1 MVTQPIAVVTGAN
14 GGIGY
19 ATAAALARRG
29 MCVVLACR
37 SEARGEAAR
46 QAIAAQTG
54 SQAVEVLPL
63 DLASLDSVRRFA
75 EAFTARYPRLDLLVN
90 NAGIFSPQRA
100 LTADGFELHFGV
112 MYLGHF
118 LLTNLLL
125 DALCAV
131 PAARVV
137 TVSAWGHRLARLEF
151 DDLQFARRP
160 YRGVAA
166 YAQAKLAQV
175 VWTQT
180 LAQQLASTGV
190 TAYSLHPGVIG
201 TNLAGELPAG
211 LERLMQRVL
220 PGAEQG
226 AATSVYVATAPGLER
241 FSGQYFAY
249 RTLLRR
255 HSHGPASMARHATDP
270 DQAVRLWQVSEQ
282 LCGIATAASRTLSAP
297 NSRTTPSATVS
308 ATH

>member
-1 MVTQPIAVVTGAN
+1 VTQPIAVVTGAN

-19 ATAAALARRG
+19 ATATALARRG
-29 MCVVLACR
+29 MHVILACR

-46 QAIAAQTG
+46 QTIVTQTG
-54 SQAVEVLPL
+54 NQAVEALPL

-75 EAFTARYPRLDLLVN
+75 VAFTARYPRLDLLVN
-90 NAGIFSPQRA
+90 NAGVFSPQRA

-118 LLTNLLL
+118 LLTHLLL
-125 DALCAV
+125 DALRAA

-160 YRGVAA
+160 YHGVAA

-175 VWTQT
+175 IWTQT
-180 LAQQLASTGV
+180 LAQRLAGTGI

-201 TNLAGELPAG
+201 TSLAGELPAG
-211 LERLMQRVL
+211 LERLMQRAL
-220 PGAEQG
+220 PEAEQG

-255 HSHGPASMARHATDP
+255 HSRGPASMARHAADP
-270 DQAVRLWQVSEQ
+270 AQAVRLWQVSEQ
-282 LCGIATAASRTLSAP
+282 LCGIATAAGRTLAAP
-297 NSRTTPSATVS
+297 NSRMTSPPTVS
-308 ATH
+308 VTR

>member
-1 MVTQPIAVVTGAN
+1 MVTGAN

-19 ATAAALARRG
+19 ATAQALAQRG
-29 MCVVLACR
+29 MRVILACR

-46 QAIAAQTG
+46 RAIVARTG
-54 SQAVEVLPL
+54 SQAVDVVPL
-63 DLASLDSVRRFA
+63 DLASLASVRQLT
-75 EAFTARYPRLDLLVN
+75 EAFTARYPRLDVLVN
-90 NAGIFSPQRA
+90 NAGVFSPQRA

-118 LLTNLLL
+118 LLTHLLL
-125 DALCAV
+125 DALRAA

-151 DDLQFARRP
+151 DDLQFSRRP

-180 LAQQLASTGV
+180 LAQRLAGTGV

-211 LERLMQRVL
+211 LERLMQWVL

-226 AATSVYVATAPGLER
+226 ATRSVYVATAPGLER

-255 HSHGPASMARHATDP
+255 HSRGPASMARRATDP
-270 DQAVRLWQVSEQ
+270 ARAVQLWQVSEQ
-282 LCGIATAASRTLSAP
+282 LCGIATAASRTHSAP
-297 NSRTTPSATVS
+297 NSRTTPPATVS
-308 ATH
+308 APR

>member
-1 MVTQPIAVVTGAN
+1 MTQPIAVVTGAN

-19 ATAAALARRG
+19 ATAIALVRRG
-29 MCVVLACR
+29 MQVVLACR
-37 SEARGEAAR
+37 SKARGEAAR
-46 QAIAAQTG
+46 QRMVAQTG
-54 SQAVEVLPL
+54 SQAVESLPL

-75 EAFTARYPRLDLLVN
+75 EAFSARHPRLDLLVN
-90 NAGIFSPQRA
+90 NAGVFSPQRA

-118 LLTNLLL
+118 LLTHLLL
-125 DALCAV
+125 DALRAA
-131 PAARVV
+131 PTARVV

-151 DDLQFARRP
+151 DDLQFARRR
-160 YRGVAA
+160 YHGVAA

-180 LAQQLASTGV
+180 LAQRLAGTGV

-211 LERLMQRVL
+211 LENMMQRVL
-220 PGAEQG
+220 PGAKQG
-226 AATSVYVATAPGLER
+226 AATSVYVATAPGLEQ

-255 HSHGPASMARHATDP
+255 HSRGPASMARHATNP
-270 DQAVRLWQVSEQ
+270 AQAVRLWQVSEQ
-282 LCGIATAASRTLSAP
+282 LCGIAMAASPTLSAP
-297 NSRTTPSATVS
+297 HGRTTLPSTVS
-308 ATH
+308 ATY

>member
-1 MVTQPIAVVTGAN
+1 VTQPTAVVTGAN

-19 ATAAALARRG
+19 ATAIALARRG
-29 MCVVLACR
+29 MRVVLACR
-37 SEARGEAAR
+37 SEARGAAAR
-46 QAIAAQTG
+46 QTLVAQTG

-75 EAFTARYPRLDLLVN
+75 EAFTARHPRLDLLVN
-90 NAGIFSPQRA
+90 NAGVFRPQRA

-118 LLTNLLL
+118 LLTQLLL
-125 DALCAV
+125 DALRAA

-160 YRGVAA
+160 YHGVAA

-180 LAQQLASTGV
+180 LAQRLAGTGV

-211 LERLMQRVL
+211 LAGVMQRVL

-255 HSHGPASMARHATDP
+255 HSRGPANMARRATDP
-270 DQAVRLWQVSEQ
+270 AQAVRLWQVSEQ
-282 LCGIATAASRTLSAP
+282 LCGIATAAGRTLAAP
-297 NSRTTPSATVS
+297 QSRTTPAAAVS
-308 ATH
+308 ATR

>member
-1 MVTQPIAVVTGAN
+1 MTQPIAVVTGAN

-19 ATAAALARRG
+19 ATVTALARRG
-29 MCVVLACR
+29 MHLILACQ

-46 QAIAAQTG
+46 QTIMAQTG
-54 SQAVEVLPL
+54 NQAVEALPL

-75 EAFTARYPRLDLLVN
+75 EAFIACHPQLDVLVN
-90 NAGIFSPQRA
+90 NAGVFSPQRA

-118 LLTNLLL
+118 LLTHLLL
-125 DALCAV
+125 DALRAA

-137 TVSAWGHRLARLEF
+137 TVSAWGHRLARLGF
-151 DDLQFARRP
+151 DDLHFVRRP
-160 YRGVAA
+160 YHGVVA

-180 LAQQLASTGV
+180 LAQRLAGTGV

-201 TNLAGELPAG
+201 TNLAGELPAELG
-211 LERLMQRVL
+211 ELMQWVL

-255 HSHGPASMARHATDP
+255 HSRGPSWMARHATDP
-270 DQAVRLWQVSEQ
+270 AQAVRLWQVSEQ
-282 LCGIATAASRTLSAP
+282 LCGIATATGHTRSAP
-297 NSRTTPSATVS
+297 DGRTTLPATVS
-308 ATH
+308 ATR

>member
-1 MVTQPIAVVTGAN
+1 MTQPIAVVTGAN

-29 MCVVLACR
+29 IHVVLACR

-46 QAIAAQTG
+46 QTIAAQTG
-54 SQAVEVLPL
+54 SRAVEVLPL

-75 EAFTARYPRLDLLVN
+75 VAFTAHHPRLDLLVN
-90 NAGIFSPQRA
+90 NAGVFSSQRA

-118 LLTNLLL
+118 LLTHLLL
-125 DALCAV
+125 DALRAA

-160 YRGVAA
+160 YGGVAA

-180 LAQQLASTGV
+180 LAQRLAGTGV

-211 LERLMQRVL
+211 LEGLMQRVL

-226 AATSVYVATAPGLER
+226 AATSIYVATAPGLER

-255 HSHGPASMARHATDP
+255 HSRGPASMARHATDP
-270 DQAVRLWQVSEQ
+270 AQAVRLWRASEQ
-282 LCGIATAASRTLSAP
+282 LCGIATAASQTLSAP
-297 NSRTTPSATVS
+297 HGRTTPPAAVS
-308 ATH
+308 ATR